1 MQADKSL
8 LEHMTDAMSDFA
20 TRAKKTAKK
29 VKRTMAGRPAKKTKS
44 SAGRKELARTRRPR
58 RWLRRR
64 QGVAADASKGAR
76 VDRIQTL
83 AQAFREDQTNP
94 ERQKAA

>member
-44 SAGRKELARTRRPR
+44 SAGRKAVGTHKKAKKVAKKTTRRR
-58 RWLRRR
+58 R
-64 QGVAADASKGAR
+64 
-76 VDRIQTL
+76 
-83 AQAFREDQTNP
+83 
-94 ERQKAA
+94 